1 MAGCYDG
8 EMTVVQALVAFSI
21 AAGLLT
27 VAPGLDT
34 ALVLRTAGVQ
44 GPRGAA
50 LAALGIVMG
59 CLTWGAAVAFGLG
72 ALLAASQLAFTAL
85 KWAGALYLVWLG
97 LNLLIKPRARFELE
111 LADRVGNS
119 RNRSWLGRGYLTNL
133 LNPKVGVFYVSFLP
147 QFLPAQVPAGPF
159 IFLLAVL
166 HALMG
171 MAWFAVLI
179 LATRPVARALKRP
192 AVVRRLDRLTGVV
205 FLSFGIKLALVR
217 QH

>member
-1 MAGCYDG
+1 
-8 EMTVVQALVAFSI
+8 MTVTQALVAFCI

-27 VAPGLDT
+27 MAPGLDT
-34 ALVLRTAGVQ
+34 ALVLRTAAAE

-50 LAALGIVMG
+50 LAAVGIVAG
-59 CLTWGAAVAFGLG
+59 CLTWGGAAALGLG
-72 ALLAASQLAFTAL
+72 ALLAASELAFAIL

-97 LNLLIKPRARFELE
+97 VNLIFKPRSRLAVE
-111 LADRVGNS
+111 LAEPSATGTHG
-119 RNRSWLGRGYLTNL
+119 WLGRGYLTNL

-147 QFLPAQVPAGPF
+147 QFLPAHVSAAPF

-171 MAWFAVLI
+171 IIWFALLI
-179 LATRPVARALKRP
+179 LATRPIARALKRP
-192 AVVRRLDRLTGVV
+192 SAVRRQDRLTGFV
-205 FLSFGIKLALVR
+205 FLSFGVRLALVR